1 MLINWGGN
9 LIKDLLESLE
19 DAHFSDV
26 KIEACDGEILANRT
40 VLSMSYSVPCLIRT
54 PLRSAGERSEQDA
67 PP

>member
-40 VLSMSYSVPCLIRT
+40 VLSMRSSYF
-54 PLRSAGERSEQDA
+54 RSMFNPDTFVERRRKE
-67 PP
+67 